1 MVRRLVV
8 SVCALTTVWSTLVAA
23 PNQVLA
29 DPVGAP
35 GISDAQ
41 SAPDEATAR
50 EIATTFGHPVIIDA
64 DTSET
69 TQASAQPDGS
79 MQLTESTVPV
89 RVQQD
94 GAWVRLDNSLRPA
107 VDGTLQPAAPAV
119 PVQFSAGGSTPLAR
133 IQAPSGQWLSET
145 WQSGPLPIPQ
155 VDGSSVTYPEV
166 YPGVDLKLTATSTG
180 MSEVLVVKS
189 AEAAANP
196 ALASVGFGVDDGSM
210 TTSTEPG
217 GTAIARSSD
226 GTDQLASTTATW
238 WDSSSPGASAAGP
251 GGLGLP
257 VPIAHTS
264 TSDEITVDAASVAST
279 PNATYPVYVDPSW
292 TGGRVAWAFVDSA
305 YPTTAYWKD
314 SGATDSYQH
323 VGHISAGQSDDG
335 NAHTTRSYWQLD
347 TSALNSKYIKSA
359 SFNTTETYS
368 FSCTAREV
376 DLYYAHSVTPS
387 STWHDQPGLITKLDS
402 HNVVAHGYNSNCGP
416 AAVGFDATAGV
427 QAAAAGNADTVT
439 LALVAKDEADEYG
452 WKKFDSVASMI
463 VTYENYP
470 QVPAG
475 RAVTPCWAQCAEPTI
490 TRLQNPGVQAVSFIN
505 ESNPPS
511 LLYRYQV
518 CSGWSSTA
526 PGACQ
531 PFFTDTKAFGVTSA
545 VAVPQQLASVG
556 NYEYRAQ
563 ACRADDTLVCSGWS
577 GFYEF
582 TVDALPPPT
591 PAVASSDFDLTGQS
605 RKGQELVQGS
615 IQVSPN
621 GSVDDYAYS
630 YSPTA
635 GSAAISSPDCP
646 ATYGDVIVSCA
657 GAGGAPV
664 SYSVL
669 PTVPSS
675 NRVVVYAY

>member
-1 MVRRLVV
+1 M
-8 SVCALTTVWSTLVAA
+8 
-23 PNQVLA
+23 
-29 DPVGAP
+29 
-35 GISDAQ
+35 
-41 SAPDEATAR
+41 
-50 EIATTFGHPVIIDA
+50 
-64 DTSET
+64 
-69 TQASAQPDGS
+69 
-79 MQLTESTVPV
+79 
-89 RVQQD
+89 
-94 GAWVRLDNSLRPA
+94 
-107 VDGTLQPAAPAV
+107 
-119 PVQFSAGGSTPLAR
+119 
-133 IQAPSGQWLSET
+133 
-145 WQSGPLPIPQ
+145 
-155 VDGSSVTYPEV
+155 
-166 YPGVDLKLTATSTG
+166 
-180 MSEVLVVKS
+180 
-189 AEAAANP
+189 
-196 ALASVGFGVDDGSM
+196 
-210 TTSTEPG
+210 
-217 GTAIARSSD
+217 
-226 GTDQLASTTATW
+226 
-238 WDSSSPGASAAGP
+238 
-251 GGLGLP
+251 
-257 VPIAHTS
+257 
-264 TSDEITVDAASVAST
+264 
-279 PNATYPVYVDPSW
+279 
-292 TGGRVAWAFVDSA
+292 DSA

-675 NRVVVYAY
+675 NRVVVYAYDKAGNVSASASYRYDVIAKLAGDASHAWFDHSAPVPGGSTPDAVGATTPISLGPVDGTHVRWSTATSAPAPPFSTDSYGALSFDGSGALSTSSSSIPVATLDPTHSFTLAVWLLPANPNLGQYAAVSQESGNSAFFMQEKDSKWQFCLPRNLISAWGSDCATSTSNVDATDWSLLIGQWDAPNHTIRLYVSDQSTVTTSDHPYIATATSGSLVLGRMQYGGVQKNWWTGGIADPITYPFLLDAGQIDALSHVNLANCLSQGNCS